1 MCVTIMLVI
10 LIGGI
15 VMSDKSTSSRPIKVF
30 AKIIFVIGIIFDVIV
45 SAGII
50 IGGIAAVNANAT
62 QFNGGAGLII
72 LTIICAIIFFFGVF
86 LLLLVE
92 KAMLLSYAEI
102 AEDVRDVRNILTR
115 RDEKS

>member
-15 VMSDKSTSSRPIKVF
+15 AMSDKSTSSRPIKVF

-62 QFNGGAGLII
+62 QNATGLII
-72 LTIICAIIFFFGVF
+72 LTIICAIIFFCGVF

-92 KAMLLSYAEI
+92 KAMLMSYAEI

-115 RDEKS
+115 RDQKN